1 MLARKNKII
10 LIVILF
16 ILIFLAFFW
25 RILSIN
31 ILTVFS
37 LEKTLWERWTDSPAV
52 LYNLILKDPASR
64 RDSTYDIL
72 ITRLQNIS
80 LSEREAE
87 RLELIGDLAYKAGKN
102 HDIVIDAYRSSLQIL
117 DVPRV
122 REKLTLTWEGTPPL
136 SSGSISTGA
145 TLLTGSSNTSTGI
158 SELREASERIETDAS
173 NRWLYLERPRDTETI
188 IRDTI
193 DFLDTS
199 KEQKDW

>member
-1 MLARKNKII
+1 M
-10 LIVILF
+10 
-16 ILIFLAFFW
+16 FFW
-25 RILSIN
+25 RTLSIN

-37 LEKTLWERWTDSPAV
+37 LEKTLWERWTDSPEV
-52 LYNLILKDPASR
+52 LYNLILKDPSSR
-64 RDSTYDIL
+64 HESRYDIL
-72 ITRLQNIS
+72 ITRLQNSS
-80 LSEREAE
+80 LRDREAE

-122 REKLTLTWEGTPPL
+122 REKLSLIWEEIPL
-136 SSGSISTGA
+136 LWSGSVSTGA
-145 TLLTGSSNTSTGI
+145 TLFTGSSSTSTGI

-173 NRWLYLERPRDTETI
+173 NRWLYLERPRDTESI